1 MPHGEPPP
9 THLMPTRHTTGG
21 FVSMFKHRGDGKHL
35 KGLQQPCQNLQ
46 AVVEGEYLLITRDE
60 GKQLNATI

>member
-1 MPHGEPPP
+1 
-9 THLMPTRHTTGG
+9 
-21 FVSMFKHRGDGKHL
+21 MFKHRGDGKHL

-46 AVVEGEYLLITRDE
+46 AVVEGESLLITRDE

>member
-35 KGLQQPCQNLQ
+35 KGLQRPCRNLQ
-46 AVVEGEYLLITRDE
+46 AVVEGESLLIT
-60 GKQLNATI
+60 